1 MKYWLNTKGFPI
13 GSDPKRLDRIGWS
26 NSEEILIRPPKKSDS
41 RPDWQSVDSVET

>member
-26 NSEEILIRPPKKSDS
+26 NSEEILISAHLKKVILDPTGNPSI
-41 RPDWQSVDSVET
+41 P